1 MREWRTGFRPRKRG
15 RGVQRQSGRA
25 FSRQRL
31 RQHGGRNESHPGDTG
46 DVCRDLRPGGWGTVA
61 LYGTP
66 GRSGRHKLF
75 DLYNTES
82 ARESRK
88 TPGFTERSLPGRYEP
103 VGSGGSRQPQRNN
116 VLASRRNLM
125 SYRSLRRAQRA
136 AKHSCRRA
144 DGRLIRGQCLR
155 RARAASARFCSR
167 STRRVEAD
175 PLNQNVFSV
184 RKNPSALVGGK
195 VNAKR
200 CSKDEL
206 DFLYEGTRGL
216 VQGELH
222 FFREQFL
229 LGRGLSVDPDESFGA
244 MGPRRAL

>member
-1 MREWRTGFRPRKRG
+1 MGGETSPIRETQVMCAETFGREGGAQWHCTGPRAD
-15 RGVQRQSGRA
+15 QADTSC
-25 FSRQRL
+25 STSTIL
-31 RQHGGRNESHPGDTG
+31 R
-46 DVCRDLRPGGWGTVA
+46 
-61 LYGTP
+61 
-66 GRSGRHKLF
+66 
-75 DLYNTES
+75 

-88 TPGFTERSLPGRYEP
+88 TPGFTEQSLPGRYEP

-125 SYRSLRRAQRA
+125 SSRSLRRAQRA
-136 AKHSCRRA
+136 SKHSCRRA